1 MQDGVRL
8 SRMGTFA
15 YCAYAVP
22 LTAVTAAALTLVP
35 PLYSQQ
41 FGMSLAQVGFVM
53 FIIRLIDAVTDPLIG
68 LAIDRSPFRQQHKP
82 WIFVTFPIFL
92 IGLTLLL
99 FPVGTLVGPFYLFCA
114 LLLTYMAYTIA
125 LISHQAWGASLA
137 RDQAHMSRLFG
148 LREIA
153 VIFGILG
160 TFSMMALAEQLGGGA
175 LTVKTATAGAF
186 ILAMLVVATTITGR
200 FAPDPHRTDDH
211 EHESYR
217 QYRGFLLSP
226 HFVTVCGAALL
237 YNFGM
242 VAGSVLSYFIADKV
256 FGSGARYALGQ
267 MIYFIAAWIGMVG
280 WIRLAARVG
289 DGTTLVISSIFSVL
303 AFGGLL
309 FWSQI
314 ASPTAYFIHSSVIGL
329 GFGAGPYLVR
339 SLTGTL
345 AKRHEV
351 ATGQRVRGIAYS
363 IVTFFDKL
371 GSGLAAGIVL
381 PLVAWLG
388 FDPTGAKTS
397 SGQLALLAAAVAFPA
412 LAYAVIA
419 VATRMSGMS
428 ALETAD
434 AKHVA

>member
-8 SRMGTFA
+8 TRLGTLA

-41 FGMSLAQVGFVM
+41 FGMPLAQVGLVM
-53 FIIRLIDAVTDPLIG
+53 FLIRLIDAVTDPLIG

-99 FPVGTLVGPFYLFCA
+99 FPIDGLVGPAYLFVA

-137 RDQAHMSRLFG
+137 HDTAHMSRLFG

-175 LTVKTATAGAF
+175 LTVKTATAGGF
-186 ILAMLVVATTITGR
+186 ILTMVVLATAITGK
-200 FAPDPHRTDDH
+200 FAPDPRRTDGH

-242 VAGSVLSYFIADKV
+242 VAGSVLSYFIADKL
-256 FGSGARYALGQ
+256 FGIGARFALGQ

-303 AFGGLL
+303 AFSGLL
-309 FWSQI
+309 FWAQI
-314 ASPTAYFIHSSVIGL
+314 ATPAAYFIHNAVIGL

-345 AKRHEV
+345 AKHHEV
-351 ATGQRVRGIAYS
+351 ATGQRVRGVGYS

-371 GSGLAAGIVL
+371 GSGLAAGVVL

-388 FDPTGAKTS
+388 FNPTATTS
-397 SGQLALLAAAVAFPA
+397 TTGHTSLLFSAVAFPA
-412 LAYAVIA
+412 LAYALIA
-419 VATRMSGMS
+419 IATWMSGLGV
-428 ALETAD
+428 AKDAD
-434 AKHVA
+434 AMALV